1 MKFFKF
7 TLTAALL
14 INVALAASAPSS
26 DLECPKVANFGL
38 KLDPVDANGFSA
50 SGPGLGNKIA
60 GSYFPF
66 SAAMLSGDKKT
77 LFCMYKVGSG
87 QVAFYSKAAPE
98 KKLCTANAASF
109 SCK

>member
-7 TLTAALL
+7 TLSAALL
-14 INVALAASAPSS
+14 INVALAASTANS
-26 DLECPKVANFGL
+26 DFECPKVANFGL
-38 KLDPVDANGFSA
+38 KMDPVENNGFSA
-50 SGPGLGNKIA
+50 SGPGLGNRIA

-66 SAAMLSGDKKT
+66 AAGSLSGDKKT

-98 KKLCTANAASF
+98 KKTCIANAAGF